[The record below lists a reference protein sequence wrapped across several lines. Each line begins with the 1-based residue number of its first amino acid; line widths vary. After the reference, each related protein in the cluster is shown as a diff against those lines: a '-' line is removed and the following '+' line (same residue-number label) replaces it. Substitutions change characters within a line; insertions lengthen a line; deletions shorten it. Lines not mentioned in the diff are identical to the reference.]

1 MQASP
6 SAVALGKRLGCGL
19 RAVTGWQP
27 PTPRQGLIISSARL
41 LLRALLH
48 RWQDALGTLA
58 AERDKCPLNGWG
70 KPMSVFRIYT
80 VDHGGTWMLRRELRG
95 ATNSEALEI
104 ILSMQRS
111 YPEVQRWW
119 MNCEPDE
126 AAVEP
131 QRLN

>member
-1 MQASP
+1 
-6 SAVALGKRLGCGL
+6 
-19 RAVTGWQP
+19 
-27 PTPRQGLIISSARL
+27 
-41 LLRALLH
+41 
-48 RWQDALGTLA
+48 
-58 AERDKCPLNGWG
+58 
-70 KPMSVFRIYT
+70 
-80 VDHGGTWMLRRELRG
+80 MLRRELRG